1 MQSMKINRD
10 VRVEFN
16 SYYELFMEKLDI
28 FIFLRK
34 MGAGSKNLPREGNS
48 IKNSGSHIFPQ

>member
-1 MQSMKINRD
+1 MKINRD

-34 MGAGSKNLPREGNS
+34 MGAVSKNFPREGNS
-48 IKNSGSHIFPQ
+48 IKNSGSHIFLQ